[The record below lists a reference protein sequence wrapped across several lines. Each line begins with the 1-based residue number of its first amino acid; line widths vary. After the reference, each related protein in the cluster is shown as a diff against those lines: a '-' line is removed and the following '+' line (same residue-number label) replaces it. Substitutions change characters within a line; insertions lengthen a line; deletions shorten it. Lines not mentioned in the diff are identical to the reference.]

1 MKKSQKKRREG
12 DIPMPNKSS
21 QCIICGQYFQSK
33 KELKDHKDKN
43 HRITN
48 TKIVQ
53 FKGLILSDNNSNN

>member
-1 MKKSQKKRREG
+1 MKKSQKKGRQG
-12 DIPMPNKSS
+12 DIPMLNKSS

-33 KELKDHKDKN
+33 KELKNHKDKN

-53 FKGLILSDNNSNN
+53 FKGLIPSDNNSSN